1 MKAILID
8 EDVHVYSSTDDQSI
22 SIATL
27 RKGEEMELGKVSQKN
42 RKTWVEISLPG
53 DQKGYIAGDTKIF
66 AIRKTT
72 VAVAAVDLK
81 KTPNEDAETI
91 KTLLKGTSLTVFGVD
106 GTDESGK
113 WFRVRDEANVE
124 GFIPTP
130 TKLRVQPEV
139 SSSSAVRNI
148 VTGFIFAGI
157 GGFLAFSNSNSG
169 SNMQWISYAV
179 IFFGLLQ
186 LGQGVAEY
194 IRVKREK
201 GKEKK

>member
-8 EDVHVYSSTDDQSI
+8 EEVHIYSSTDGQSI
-22 SIATL
+22 SIATMH
-27 RKGEEMELGKVSQKN
+27 KGDEMELGKVSQKN

-66 AIRKTT
+66 QIRKTT
-72 VAVAAVDLK
+72 VANAAVDLK
-81 KTPNEDAETI
+81 KAPEENAETI
-91 KTLLKGTSLTVFGVD
+91 KTLLKGTSLTVFGVE

-113 WFRVRDEANVE
+113 WFRVRDESNIE
-124 GFIPTP
+124 GYIPTP
-130 TKLRVQPEV
+130 TKLRVLPEV
-139 SSSSAVRNI
+139 SSSSAIRNI

-157 GGFLAFSNSNSG
+157 GGFLAFSDANAG